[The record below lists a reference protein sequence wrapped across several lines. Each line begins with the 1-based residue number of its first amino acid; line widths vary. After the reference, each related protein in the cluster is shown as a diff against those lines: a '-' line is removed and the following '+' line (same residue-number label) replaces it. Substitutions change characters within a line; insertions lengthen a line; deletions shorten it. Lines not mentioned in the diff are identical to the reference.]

1 MKYYI
6 NTIIFDNV
14 SCQSVEGAI
23 VIDLYVA
30 NEEEANAN
38 IFACDVAHLPIIRQ
52 GIAEYEKVYG
62 VQGEWKQYTT
72 PLYNNQFD
80 VKCIYQENN
89 NDTFEKIKKFGI
101 TIQYESDSNHCP
113 LTTQFLTCCNDYTA
127 YEIAWHRHQLGKS
140 PILPLHG
147 QPRVDDLFMIVY
159 PQVPYTIDMA
169 KVVGI
174 NKESIRVAVN
184 DNQTCIVDINSTNYS
199 QFQDILLMDDLLI
212 KIFGFTCT
220 NYSICGNNHVECL
233 VKDINVSGVQTKI
246 ILQKV
251 VDGYIFSSDNDAL
264 VVGKIHITYLS
275 ELQHLTKHSLFVNV
289 NTLQVYLRDCLLQY
303 HLVTNLRREFCEIWS
318 QKQGV
323 TRNQIINK
331 LSKSYNVSQGR
342 IESVLKKLY
351 I

>member
-6 NTIIFDNV
+6 NTIIFDKV
-14 SCQSVEGAI
+14 SSQSVEGAI
-23 VIDLYVA
+23 VIELYVQ
-30 NEEEANAN
+30 NEVEANAN
-38 IFACDVAHLPIIRQ
+38 IFACDVAHLPIIKQ

-72 PLYNNQFD
+72 PLYSNQFN
-80 VKCIYQENN
+80 VKCIYQED
-89 NDTFEKIKKFGI
+89 NDNTFDKIKKFGI
-101 TIQYESDSNHCP
+101 TIQYDCDCNHCP
-113 LTTQFLTCCNDYTA
+113 ITTQFLTCGNDYTA

-140 PILPLHG
+140 PIVTFYRQTH
-147 QPRVDDLFMIVY
+147 VDDLFIIVY
-159 PQVPYTIDMA
+159 PHVPYIIDVA

-174 NKESIRVAVN
+174 NKDSIRVEVN
-184 DNQTCIVDINSTNYS
+184 DSSTSILDINSTNYS
-199 QFQDILLMDDLLI
+199 QFQGILLMDDLLI

-251 VDGYIFSSDNDAL
+251 VDGYIFSSDNEAL
-264 VVGKIHITYLS
+264 VVGKIHISYLS

-318 QKQGV
+318 QDQSLK
-323 TRNQIINK
+323 RNEIIDK

-342 IESVLKKLY
+342 IESVLVKQY
-351 I
+351 V